1 MSKSTPINQISS
13 LPSNNGGGSGGDE
26 SMQMP
31 IVQDILNEIQH
42 TESMTNMSTPSA
54 MTNPPAMTTQDGR
67 TEFNVPSVNY
77 QMDPNIQ
84 PLPNQGFQNLSNMP
98 NMLQYQQQLLTPP
111 KTNEFTLNKLIEETK
126 LPLLTGLIYLIMAS
140 PRVVSMITNNIAFTA
155 TEGVINTTGYI
166 FIAIIVGILFY
177 VGNLLMNKI
186 SN

>member
-1 MSKSTPINQISS
+1 MSKSTPINHISS
-13 LPSNNGGGSGGDE
+13 LPSNSGSGGDE

-31 IVQDILNEIQH
+31 IVQDILNEIQQ
-42 TESMTNMSTPSA
+42 TESMAT
-54 MTNPPAMTTQDGR
+54 MTTPPAMTTQDGR

-84 PLPNQGFQNLSNMP
+84 PLPNQGFQNLTAMP

-111 KTNEFTLNKLIEETK
+111 KSNEFTLNTLIEETK

-140 PRVVSMITNNIAFTA
+140 PRVISMITNNIAFTA

-166 FIAIIVGILFY
+166 FLAVLTGILFY
-177 VGNLLMNKI
+177 VGKLFMKKL